1 MRSVQCH
8 GPRCGRAVL
17 MDTDNVMTIIQSL
30 CLAPDNGGGVGEV
43 VAANDINEAGNND

>member
-1 MRSVQCH
+1 MA
-8 GPRCGRAVL
+8 AVL